1 MTGIP
6 KGLRAMEPEHGLQ
19 PAWCRRTV
27 AIAAL
32 TMAGLAA
39 APTLPA
45 AAADGSAAEASER
58 LFADMSARDLPG
70 VLSLIPADGFTE
82 ISPNSNGVQRLDAK
96 AFEGLFKSGL
106 AIDLHITGL
115 QVQALGNAAVVTGV
129 RVGSIT
135 PPGTKPVEERQLAT
149 LIWSKV
155 GDQWTLQHI
164 HLSAAPAGR

>member
-1 MTGIP
+1 MKPDYGS
-6 KGLRAMEPEHGLQ
+6 KSG
-19 PAWCRRTV
+19 WRRCTV
-27 AIAAL
+27 AMAAL
-32 TMAGLAA
+32 TMASLAA

-45 AAADGSAAEASER
+45 TVADESAVAASER

-70 VLSLIPADGFTE
+70 ILSLIPADGFTE
-82 ISPNSNGVQRLDAK
+82 ISPDSNGVQRLDAK

-115 QVQALGNAAVVTGV
+115 QVQALGTAAVVTGV

-149 LIWSKV
+149 LVWSRADS
-155 GDQWTLQHI
+155 GWQLRHI
-164 HLSAAPAGR
+164 HLSAPSSTK

>member
-1 MTGIP
+1 M
-6 KGLRAMEPEHGLQ
+6 KPEHGSQ
-19 PAWCRRTV
+19 PAWRRRAV
-27 AIAAL
+27 ARAALL

-45 AAADGSAAEASER
+45 AAADESAAAASER

-82 ISPNSNGVQRLDAK
+82 ISPDSDGVRRLDAK

-106 AIDLHITGL
+106 AIDLHLTGL
-115 QVQALGNAAVVTGV
+115 QAQAFGNAVVVTGV
-129 RVGSIT
+129 RVGSIA

-149 LIWSKV
+149 LIWSKA
-155 GDQWTLQHI
+155 GDGWQLRHI
-164 HLSAAPAGR
+164 HLSNAPAGR